1 MSTEIYLDGNATTA
15 VLPAAIAAA
24 LDTMGQRF
32 GNPSSTHATGLQ
44 AKAVLDQAR
53 ACARRLL
60 GVDDG
65 RLMFNSGATEGIQT
79 AVLSALVAVRER
91 KARGEAVGHLLVY
104 GATEH
109 KAVPESL
116 AHWNHLLGL
125 NLTLYKLPVDGGG
138 SHDLELLRQVAGSAA
153 LICTM
158 AANNETGVVT
168 DLDGIEHIIAETGTA
183 AYWMVDCVQALG
195 KLTLDLAVTRIDYAP
210 FSGHK
215 LYAPKGIGMLYVRAG
230 APFTPLIMGGG
241 QESGQ
246 RSGTENMA
254 GIAALGVVLAALERG
269 DTFRTHDELWSFR
282 ARLADS
288 LRAALP
294 GVVFNNPFDRALP
307 TTLNFSV
314 PGLSSREL
322 MDVFDAAQVRVSA
335 GSACSSAKAAPSYV
349 LDAMGLPLWRSAGAI
364 RMSFGPLADEA
375 MIDAACARI
384 ERCGAALRA
393 ACLIPSAP
401 SSESA
406 AVPHDGL
413 LQLGVE
419 GACGWMVLDAASRSC
434 VVIDPLPEMTARI
447 ASYVRCQNYQV
458 LAIVSTLPG
467 ADRQPL
473 IDAIG
478 THYAAGDTDGH
489 GLPAARRVTLAN
501 GVEALAISI
510 GNQLLAAVR
519 CGESVGADANAG
531 ANAGANAPGA
541 RDLLNATSRAYV
553 LGAAD
558 GDHMPATAV
567 RFAFSAGFG
576 DDLLRA
582 VSGEQTLCCP
592 TRDERNQFCSSMA
605 NHPAATFDAVT
616 QSARTTV
623 AANDGRAL
631 DSAELDAF
639 LQAHPNALLIDVR
652 ERYEF
657 AATDAPG
664 PGGRAALSVP
674 LSQLAGQ
681 AAEWLRGEQLPL
693 VFFCRSGNR
702 SMKAMHCLQRL
713 GHRKAY
719 SLNGGLA
726 LAITRMPATEL
737 AA

>member
-1 MSTEIYLDGNATTA
+1 MTTEIYLDGNATTA
-15 VLPAAIAAA
+15 VLPAAISAAIDA
-24 LDTMGQRF
+24 MAQRF
-32 GNPSSTHATGLQ
+32 GNPSSTHATGLK

-53 ACARRLL
+53 ACAVRLL
-60 GVDDG
+60 GVGDG

-79 AVLSALVAVRER
+79 SVLSALVALRER
-91 KARGEAVGHLLVY
+91 RARGEAIGSLLVY

-116 AHWNHLLGL
+116 AHWNRLLGL
-125 NLTLYKLPVDGGG
+125 NLTLHTLPVGADGA
-138 SHDLELLRQVAGSAA
+138 HDLALLRQVAGSAA

-158 AANNETGVVT
+158 AANNETGVVS
-168 DLDGIEHIIAETGTA
+168 DLDGIEAVIRETGTA

-215 LYAPKGIGMLYVRAG
+215 LYAPKGVGMLYVRAG

-269 DTFRTHDELWSFR
+269 DTFRSHDELWRFR

-294 GVVFNNPFDRALP
+294 GVVFNNPFDKALP

-364 RMSFGPLADEA
+364 RMSFGPLADEETIA
-375 MIDAACARI
+375 AACARI

-393 ACLIPSAP
+393 SCLIP
-401 SSESA
+401 SESA

-419 GACGWMVLDAASRSC
+419 GACCWLVLDAASGAC
-434 VVIDPLPEMTARI
+434 VVIDPLPEMTSRI
-447 ASYVRCQNYQV
+447 ASYVRCQNYRVLAVVGTRPDAGRQTLVDTLGGHYAGGSVDEFGWPAAAPRIVTLEGGATARAIELGAQV
-458 LAIVSTLPG
+458 LASV
-467 ADRQPL
+467 
-473 IDAIG
+473 
-478 THYAAGDTDGH
+478 AAG
-489 GLPAARRVTLAN
+489 A
-501 GVEALAISI
+501 
-510 GNQLLAAVR
+510 
-519 CGESVGADANAG
+519 
-531 ANAGANAPGA
+531 
-541 RDLLNATSRAYV
+541 SRAYL
-553 LGAAD
+553 LGTAD
-558 GDHMPATAV
+558 LGRLPASAV
-567 RFAFSAGFG
+567 RFAFSAESQEQS
-576 DDLLRA
+576 LQA
-582 VSGEQTLCCP
+582 VSGPRTLLCP
-592 TRDERNQFCSSMA
+592 TRDAQNQFCAGMTKGSPTMLTA
-605 NHPAATFDAVT
+605 EEQQVA
-616 QSARTTV
+616 QS
-623 AANDGRAL
+623 GMQL

-639 LQAHPNALLIDVR
+639 LTAHPDAVLIDVR
-652 ERYEF
+652 EAYEF
-657 AATDAPG
+657 AATVVPG
-664 PGGRAALSVP
+664 PGGRVAQSVP
-674 LSQLAGQ
+674 LSRLAGQ
-681 AAEWLRGEQLPL
+681 ASVWLREEQRPL

-702 SMKAMHCLQRL
+702 SMKATQCLRRL
-713 GHRKAY
+713 GHQQSY
-719 SLNGGLA
+719 SLSGGLA
-726 LAITRMPATEL
+726 LAA
-737 AA
+737 